1 MTLAIETGLNRL
13 TSSIVWVD
21 MSLELPLPPLSLSLS
36 VFFYN
41 NRLVELGKE
50 R

>member
-21 MSLELPLPPLSLSLS
+21 MSLELPLSLSLCF
-36 VFFYN
+36 FFYN